1 MNVDLIIKS
10 KWIAPVDSKK
20 TLITDH
26 AIVVNDK
33 KIVALCPHKEAT
45 NKFITTNIMELDNHI
60 LIPGLINAHCHAPMT
75 LLRGIADDLS
85 LEDWLNKKIWP
96 LERKFISQKFVEDG
110 AELAIA
116 EMILSGTTCFADM
129 YFYPEYVAK
138 KAIDSNMRVQLACPI
153 LDFPTIWAQS
163 SDEYIQ
169 KTIRIH
175 DDYRNSELVSVA
187 FGPHAPYTVSD
198 APLEKIGALA
208 EELDIPIYMHVHET
222 EKEVADSI
230 KEFSCRP
237 LRRLSNLG
245 LVSPRL
251 NCVHATQ
258 LDKSEIELIAESGS
272 SIVHCPASNMKLA
285 SGICDV
291 SGLMKHNSNVCI
303 GTDGAASNNELD
315 LLKEARLASLLAK
328 INSQSANSLPAQ
340 KTLEVMTI
348 NGARA
353 LGLEASIGS
362 LEVGKLADITAIS
375 LDAIN
380 SIPINNPLSH
390 LVYSVNST
398 QVTHVW
404 IGGRMVLKDKC
415 LETMDMNGIK
425 EKANYW
431 QHRLTKVEI

>member
-10 KWIAPVDSKK
+10 KWIAPVDSKE
-20 TLITDH
+20 TLIKDH
-26 AIVVNDK
+26 AIVINDK
-33 KIVALCPHKEAT
+33 KIVALCPHQEAAD
-45 NKFITTNIMELDNHI
+45 KFITTNTIELDNHI

-75 LLRGIADDLS
+75 LLRGIADDLP

-96 LERKFISQKFVEDG
+96 LEEKFISQEFVEDG

-129 YFYPEYVAK
+129 YFYPDCVAK
-138 KAIDSNMRVQLACPI
+138 KAIDSNMRVQLACPV

-163 SDEYIQ
+163 ADEYIQ
-169 KTIRIH
+169 KTITIH
-175 DDYRNSELVSVA
+175 DNYRNSELISVA

-198 APLEKIGALA
+198 APLKKIGALA
-208 EELDIPIYMHVHET
+208 EELDIPIHMHVHET
-222 EKEVADSI
+222 EKEISDSM
-230 KEFSCRP
+230 KEFGCRP
-237 LRRLSNLG
+237 LRRLSNLR

-258 LDKSEIELIAESGS
+258 LTEGEIELIAESGS
-272 SIVHCPASNMKLA
+272 NIVHCPASNMKLA
-285 SGICDV
+285 SGICNV
-291 SGLMKHNSNVCI
+291 SHLIKNDTNVCL

-315 LLKEARLASLLAK
+315 LLKEARLASLLTK
-328 INSQSANSLPAQ
+328 ISSQDASSLPAH

-375 LDAIN
+375 FEAVN
-380 SIPINNPLSH
+380 TMPVNNPLSQV
-390 LVYSVNST
+390 VYSANST

-404 IGGRMVLKDKC
+404 IGGRMVLRDRC
-415 LETMDMNGIK
+415 LETMDLTAIK
-425 EKANYW
+425 DKAKCW
-431 QHRLTKVEI
+431 QHRFEQG